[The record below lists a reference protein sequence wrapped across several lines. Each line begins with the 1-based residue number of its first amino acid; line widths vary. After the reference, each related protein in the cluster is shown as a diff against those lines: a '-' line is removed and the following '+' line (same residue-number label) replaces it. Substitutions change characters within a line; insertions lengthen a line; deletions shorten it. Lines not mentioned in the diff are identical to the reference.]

1 MLVRYFSGKYSESG
15 VAAVLNSGDSMP
27 SVPTRKAPSRA
38 LSRDDIAISKGSAVP
53 ISQLTP
59 DNGNAKLFTSPA
71 DLPRSS
77 SPSSSTQSPVER
89 PSLSALSD
97 SHARKLFDRSL
108 GQPSSLPDASSPIAT
123 AAAASSSSSGGPRA
137 NSEMGHYPDLQ
148 EYQDGR
154 RFASPE
160 RQRIA
165 SDNPRK
171 SLHPTAHGLPPPIT
185 PERAPS
191 PDKSGSSAG
200 IKISGPLNGA
210 IIPAGH
216 KFGGPLPEASP
227 STNDRREKA
236 KSRSFWGFGKH
247 APPSAPPAIPKAV
260 FGVPLD
266 ESLDIASIASLP
278 AIVFRAIQYLET
290 KEAEMEEGIYRLSGS
305 SAVIKMLKDRFNMGA
320 WLFTQP
326 GLRSN
331 FACRGRRGP
340 FGFRRLL
347 GSTCDIWVVEKLSSR
362 TSREYT
368 YS

>member
-1 MLVRYFSGKYSESG
+1 MEQKKGPGGNHPRHVLCAESDEERDAWVDMLVRYFSGKYSEAG
-15 VAAVLNSGDSMP
+15 VTTVSSSGDSM
-27 SVPTRKAPSRA
+27 SSTSTRKTPVRA
-38 LSRDDIAISKGSAVP
+38 LSRDDIAIAKGSAIP
-53 ISQLTP
+53 ISKLTP
-59 DNGNAKLFTSPA
+59 DNGNAKLFTSTT

-77 SPSSSTQSPVER
+77 SPSSSVQSPVER

-97 SHARKLFDRSL
+97 SHARKLFDRNL
-108 GQPSSLPDASSPIAT
+108 GQPSSLPDISSPIAT
-123 AAAASSSSSGGPRA
+123 AVASSSSSPSAGPRA

-171 SLHPTAHGLPPPIT
+171 SLHPTAHGMPPPPAT
-185 PERAPS
+185 PDRAPS
-191 PDKSGSSAG
+191 PDKSSGG

-210 IIPAGH
+210 PIPAGH
-216 KFGGPLPEASP
+216 KFGGTMPEASP

-247 APPSAPPAIPKAV
+247 APPTTPPAIPKAV
-260 FGVPLD
+260 FGVPLE
-266 ESLDIASIASLP
+266 ESLDVASIASLP

-290 KEAEMEEGIYRLSGS
+290 KEAELEEGIYRLSGS

-320 WLFTQP
+320 
-326 GLRSN
+326 S
-331 FACRGRRGP
+331 A
-340 FGFRRLL
+340 LL
-347 GSTCDIWVVEKLSSR
+347 ASLL
-362 TSREYT
+362 
-368 YS
+368 